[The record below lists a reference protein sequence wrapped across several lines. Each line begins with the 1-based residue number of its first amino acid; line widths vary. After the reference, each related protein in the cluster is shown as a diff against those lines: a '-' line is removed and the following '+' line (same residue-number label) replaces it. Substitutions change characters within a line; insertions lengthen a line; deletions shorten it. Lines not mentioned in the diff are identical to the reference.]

1 MESKIHISASL
12 VLYKEDVK
20 TLQKCLNSFLETP
33 LTKILYVLD
42 NSPTN
47 SLKQYCQHP
56 EINYQF
62 VGKNIGFAQAHNL
75 VLSLIK
81 EQSEAHLVLNPDTV
95 YNTKVLGSLLEE
107 LNKNEA
113 LGLIAPKVVS
123 PSGALQ
129 YTCRKNPTLFELAC
143 RTLGIFK
150 KLTEAKEYRNRDL
163 SKAFYPEFIYGCF
176 MLFKTADFIRIG
188 GFDERYFL
196 YMEDADICRTLL
208 KNNRKILFFPQE
220 RITHIHRR
228 GSSKSIK
235 LAFFHIISA
244 IKYSLKW

>member
-1 MESKIHISASL
+1 
-12 VLYKEDVK
+12 
-20 TLQKCLNSFLETP
+20 
-33 LTKILYVLD
+33 
-42 NSPTN
+42 
-47 SLKQYCQHP
+47 
-56 EINYQF
+56 
-62 VGKNIGFAQAHNL
+62 
-75 VLSLIK
+75 
-81 EQSEAHLVLNPDTV
+81 
-95 YNTKVLGSLLEE
+95 
-107 LNKNEA
+107 
-113 LGLIAPKVVS
+113 
-123 PSGALQ
+123 
-129 YTCRKNPTLFELAC
+129 
-143 RTLGIFK
+143 
-150 KLTEAKEYRNRDL
+150 
-163 SKAFYPEFIYGCF
+163 

>member
-1 MESKIHISASL
+1 M
-12 VLYKEDVK
+12 YKEDVK

-56 EINYQF
+56 EIRYQF
-62 VGKNIGFAQAHNL
+62 VGKNVGFAKAHNL

-107 LNKNEA
+107 LNKNEE

-123 PSGALQ
+123 PGGELQ
-129 YTCRKNPTLFELAC
+129 YTCRENPTLFELAC

-150 KLTEAKEYRNRDL
+150 KLTAAKEYKNKDL

-208 KNNRKILFFPQE
+208 KNNRKILYFPQE